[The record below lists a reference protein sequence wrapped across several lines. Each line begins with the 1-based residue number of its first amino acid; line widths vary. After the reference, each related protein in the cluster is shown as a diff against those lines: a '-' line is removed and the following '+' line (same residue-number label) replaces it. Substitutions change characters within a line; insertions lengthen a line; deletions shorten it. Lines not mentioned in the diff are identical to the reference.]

1 MPGPSLVQR
10 KSAPEGL
17 VSAVDPVGGTTSSGQ
32 PSANY
37 SDIPAVYI
45 ECQEEDEGGELLCDE
60 DMDLKVEIKEEVVDD
75 TPEFLTMID
84 YQAETLKKTKE
95 DTMDVGAM
103 AEPSISGVSTS
114 ISHEKVLP
122 VTPRV
127 ENGDEFHLFGM
138 FVASQLRAMPLRD
151 ALQAQ
156 LEIQTI
162 LAQKR
167 SQKLT

>member
-1 MPGPSLVQR
+1 
-10 KSAPEGL
+10 
-17 VSAVDPVGGTTSSGQ
+17 
-32 PSANY
+32 
-37 SDIPAVYI
+37 
-45 ECQEEDEGGELLCDE
+45 
-60 DMDLKVEIKEEVVDD
+60 MDLKVEIKEEVVDD

-84 YQAETLKKTKE
+84 DQAETLKKPKE
-95 DTMDVGAM
+95 DTMVDVAM
-103 AEPSISGVSTS
+103 AGPSICGASTS
-114 ISHEKVLP
+114 TSHEKVLP
-122 VTPRV
+122 DTPRV